1 MTLEEKMNEIHKAQ
15 KKWDFC
21 LVIGV
26 VIFSVMGL
34 IGFPYLI
41 MPASG
46 LVEWIVFGAMG
57 FIFNGILATSKFGR
71 LLDAFVRTK
80 WVKSYLI
87 EDCGYVVKLHGYVR
101 GDMMA
106 EAIRDLLSTR
116 PGLKMVDDAYSL
128 YGCTFAA
135 VNASNV
141 DLGARNELQNQQ
153 KT

>member
-1 MTLEEKMNEIHKAQ
+1 MIYTAL
-15 KKWDFC
+15 C
-21 LVIGV
+21 LV
-26 VIFSVMGL
+26 
-34 IGFPYLI
+34 
-41 MPASG
+41 
-46 LVEWIVFGAMG
+46 G
-57 FIFNGILATSKFGR
+57 FITALC
-71 LLDAFVRTK
+71 LVWWLDTYVRTK